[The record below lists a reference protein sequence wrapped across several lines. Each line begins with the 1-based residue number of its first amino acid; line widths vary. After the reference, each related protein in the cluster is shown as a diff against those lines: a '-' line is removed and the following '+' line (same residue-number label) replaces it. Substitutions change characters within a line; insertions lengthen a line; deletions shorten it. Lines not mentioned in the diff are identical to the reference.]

1 MEVFINLD
9 IKRQWFCVELSLH
22 WQICLH
28 FRANWCSRT
37 NTFAETHCQSIRAF
51 RWQCMGLAQRQI
63 NSKEKKTAVRLH
75 FTDYSEFLGLLNE
88 DLCYL

>member
-1 MEVFINLD
+1 
-9 IKRQWFCVELSLH
+9 
-22 WQICLH
+22 
-28 FRANWCSRT
+28 
-37 NTFAETHCQSIRAF
+37 
-51 RWQCMGLAQRQI
+51 MGLAQRQI